1 MRVLQV
7 ITSLRTGG
15 AERLV
20 LELSKRMA
28 KAGDTVEVLL
38 FDGTRTPLYDE
49 LDEAGIKVHA
59 LGWGEAAMHNPLL
72 VFKLRRFLREN
83 NFDIVHTHNTPCQF
97 FLALAAPRIIRL
109 ITTEHGTINRRRS
122 HPLLRPLDRWMYSRY
137 EHIVCVSEETRKE
150 LSRWLK
156 SNKLAERMSAI
167 PNGIDLADINNASP
181 AKDILEDTRFK
192 VLMVSAFRPEK
203 DQMTLIKAMTQVP
216 DDCVLL
222 LAGGAELPAHKAI
235 MESCRQ
241 EAIDLGISDRVRFLG
256 LRDDV
261 PALLA
266 ACDVVVLSSLHE
278 GMSLSVLEGMASGKP
293 LVASDVPGLSDV
305 VAGAGVL
312 FPCGDARRLAQILN
326 RLREDKVMRE
336 GIARSC
342 RKRAEQYDIARTV
355 EGYRDLYR
363 KITR

>member
-1 MRVLQV
+1 MSV
-7 ITSLRTGG
+7 IT
-15 AERLV
+15 
-20 LELSKRMA
+20 
-28 KAGDTVEVLL
+28 
-38 FDGTRTPLYDE
+38 
-49 LDEAGIKVHA
+49 
-59 LGWGEAAMHNPLL
+59 
-72 VFKLRRFLREN
+72 
-83 NFDIVHTHNTPCQF
+83 
-97 FLALAAPRIIRL
+97 
-109 ITTEHGTINRRRS
+109 
-122 HPLLRPLDRWMYSRY
+122 
-137 EHIVCVSEETRKE
+137 
-150 LSRWLK
+150 
-156 SNKLAERMSAI
+156 
-167 PNGIDLADINNASP
+167 NGIDFVGIENASP
-181 AKDILEDTRFK
+181 AKDIMEDTRFK

-203 DQMTLIKAMTQVP
+203 DQMTLIKAMAQVP

-241 EAIDLGISDRVRFLG
+241 AAVDLGIADRVRFLG

-266 ACDVVVLSSLHE
+266 ACDLIVLSSRHE
-278 GMSLSVLEGMASGKP
+278 GLSLSVLEGMASGKP
-293 LVASDVPGLSDV
+293 LVVSDVPGLSVV

-326 RLREDKVMRE
+326 RFREDKALRE